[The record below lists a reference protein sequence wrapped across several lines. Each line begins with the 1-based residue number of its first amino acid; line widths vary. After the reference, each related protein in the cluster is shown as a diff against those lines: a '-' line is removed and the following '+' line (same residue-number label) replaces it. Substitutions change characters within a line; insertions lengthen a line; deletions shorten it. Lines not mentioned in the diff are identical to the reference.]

1 MDGLNIIKAT
11 IIEGS
16 FIGTFA
22 NFLPFEA
29 TLFARV
35 KAADSL
41 IFLALLS
48 DTYLKTLKSWFLISE
63 VIYISQSHSE

>member
-1 MDGLNIIKAT
+1 MVVSLKPTPI
-11 IIEGS
+11 
-16 FIGTFA
+16 
-22 NFLPFEA
+22 FLPFEA

-48 DTYLKTLKSWFLISE
+48 DTYLETLKS
-63 VIYISQSHSE
+63 

>member
-11 IIEGS
+11 IIDGG
-16 FIGTFA
+16 FIETYA

-29 TLFARV
+29 TLFARA

-48 DTYLKTLKSWFLISE
+48 DTYLETLKS
-63 VIYISQSHSE
+63 